1 MKIVQN
7 IQKAGQ
13 AIMQKAIVHAPD
25 RFIPGGK
32 PDPLTSS
39 DDALIG
45 APLSRIDGPLK
56 VKGEAQ
62 FAAEFP
68 LAGMTHAALVCS
80 TVAKGRIA
88 AIDSAAAEAA
98 PGVVLVM
105 THRNA
110 PKMKPPAVMMREPL
124 GASGDDLPVFQDDRV
139 HWNGQPVALVLA
151 ETREQADHAASLVRV
166 RYEVG
171 NGEDAVTTMQAALAA
186 GAEFAAFMGQPLQ
199 DVKGDAEAALAE
211 AAHRVDAVYRTPR
224 QNHNAIELHA
234 VTVAWE
240 GDTLRV
246 HDASQAVGNT
256 AWTLAQVFG
265 IAPGQVRVSSP
276 FVGGGFGGKLLWQ
289 HHILA
294 AAAARLSGRPVR
306 LMLSRA
312 GVYRLVG
319 GRAPTAQRVAIGAD
333 RDGRFGAL
341 IHAGMTVMTEHN
353 AFPEP
358 FIHNAR
364 CLYAARTMKL
374 EVKTVTMNMVA
385 NVAMRAPG
393 ESVGSFALESAVDEL
408 ADQLGIDP
416 IVLRRRNEPV
426 QDPTKGTPFSS
437 RHLIEAYRAGAQAF
451 GWQERHARP
460 GRRQEGEW
468 LVGLGCASAVFPYYR
483 MDGGAARIVLDR
495 DGHARVTVAGH
506 EMGMGTATAQTQLC
520 AARLGLPLDKVSFG
534 YGDSTMPGTVM
545 AGGSQQT
552 AVIAAAV
559 RAAHGALCAELLKLA
574 GRDSPLAGLTPEQV
588 RSRDGGLCKSDDA
601 ERWESYADILARAGR
616 DEVDVTAEAPAA
628 LESQHWSMHSYGAI
642 FCEARV
648 NVVTGEPRVTRLLG
662 SFDCGRILNPKTA
675 ASQLRGGM
683 IMGLGAALMEE
694 THFDGRNGRI
704 ANPSLSEY
712 HVPAHLDVPPIE
724 VMWLDIPD
732 PHAPAGMRGI
742 GEIGITGTMA
752 AIANAIYNACGKRV
766 RELPITLDKLL

>member
-25 RFIPGGK
+25 RYVTGGK
-32 PDPLTSS
+32 PDPLAFS

-45 APLSRIDGPLK
+45 APASRLDGPLK
-56 VKGEAQ
+56 VRGEAR
-62 FAAEFP
+62 FAAEFA
-68 LAGMTHAALVCS
+68 LDGMVYAALVYS
-80 TVAKGRIA
+80 TVARGRIA
-88 AIDSAAAEAA
+88 AIDAAQAQAA

-105 THRNA
+105 SHQNA
-110 PKMKPPAVMMREPL
+110 PKMAPPPVLMREPL
-124 GASGDDLPVFQDDRV
+124 GGSGDALPVFQDDRV

-151 ETREQADHAASLVRV
+151 DTQEQADHAASLVRV
-166 RYEVG
+166 RYQAEA
-171 NGEDAVTTMQAALAA
+171 AVTTMAAARAA
-186 GAEFAAFMGQPLQ
+186 GVEVGAFQGEPLR
-199 DVKGDAEAALAE
+199 DVIGDAEAALAA

-224 QNHNAIELHA
+224 HNHNAIELHA
-234 VTVAWE
+234 VTVAWD
-240 GDTLRV
+240 GDLLRI
-246 HDASQAVGNT
+246 HDASQALANT
-256 AWTLAQVFG
+256 AFTLATVFG
-265 IAPGQVRVSSP
+265 IAQEQVHVSSP
-276 FVGGGFGGKLLWQ
+276 FVGGGFGGKLVWQ
-289 HHILA
+289 HHVLA
-294 AAAARLSGRPVR
+294 AAAARVAGRPVR
-306 LMLSRA
+306 MMLSRE
-312 GVYRLVG
+312 GVYRVAG
-319 GRAPTAQRVAIGAD
+319 GRTTTEQRVAIGAD
-333 RDGRFGAL
+333 RDGRFTSL
-341 IHAGMTVMTEHN
+341 IHTGVAVMTAHN

-364 CLYAARTMKL
+364 VLYAAGAMKL
-374 EVKTVTMNMVA
+374 EVQKVNMDMLS

-393 ESVGSFALESAVDEL
+393 ESVGAFALESAVDEL
-408 ADQLGIDP
+408 AERLGICP

-451 GWQERHARP
+451 GWQEREATP
-460 GRRQEGEW
+460 GMRQEGEW

-483 MDGGAARIVLDR
+483 MDGGAARIVMDR
-495 DGHARVTVAGH
+495 DGHIAVTVAGH
-506 EMGMGTATAQTQLC
+506 EMGMGTATAQSQLC
-520 AARLGLPLDKVSFG
+520 AARFGLPLEQVSFA
-534 YGDSTMPGTVM
+534 YGDSTMPGRVM

-552 AVIAAAV
+552 AAIAASV
-559 RAAHGALCAELLKLA
+559 KAAHAALCAALLKLA
-574 GRDSPLAGLTPEQV
+574 GRDSPLAGLRAEQV
-588 RSRDGGLCKSDDA
+588 GSRDGGLYQLDDSG
-601 ERWESYADILARAGR
+601 RWESYGAILARAGR
-616 DEVDVTAEAPAA
+616 DQVEVTAEAPAA
-628 LESQHWSMHSYGAI
+628 IESLHWSMHSYGAI

-662 SFDCGRILNPKTA
+662 SFDCGRILNAKTA

-694 THFDGRNGRI
+694 THFDARNGRI

-732 PHAPAGMRGI
+732 PHAPAGMRGV

>member
-1 MKIVQN
+1 MKIVQS

-13 AIMQKAIVHAPD
+13 AIMQKAVVLAPD
-25 RFIPGGK
+25 RYVTGGK
-32 PDPLTSS
+32 PDPLVAS
-39 DDALIG
+39 DDPLIG
-45 APLSRIDGPLK
+45 APLSRLDGPAK
-56 VKGEAQ
+56 VKGEAR

-68 LAGMTHAALVCS
+68 LAGMTHAALVYS
-80 TVAKGRIA
+80 TVPKGRIA
-88 AIDSAAAEAA
+88 SIDSAQAEAA

-105 THRNA
+105 SHRNA
-110 PKMKPPAVMMREPL
+110 PRMQAPAVMMREPL
-124 GASGDDLPVFQDDRV
+124 GASGDALPVFQDDLV

-151 ETREQADHAASLVRV
+151 ETREQADHAASLIRV
-166 RYEVG
+166 RYET
-171 NGEDAVTTMQAALAA
+171 EDAITTMEAARAA
-186 GAEFAAFMGQPLQ
+186 GVQVGEFAGEPLQ
-199 DVKGDAEAALAE
+199 DKIGDAEAALAA
-211 AAHRVDAVYRTPR
+211 AAHRVDALYLTPR
-224 QNHNAIELHA
+224 HNHNAIELHA

-240 GDTLRV
+240 GDALRI
-246 HDASQAVGNT
+246 HDASQAVANT
-256 AWTLAQVFG
+256 AWTMAQVFG
-265 IAPGQVRVSSP
+265 VKQEQVHVTSP
-276 FVGGGFGGKLLWQ
+276 FVGGGFGGKLMWQ
-289 HHILA
+289 HHVLA
-294 AAAARLSGRPVR
+294 AAASRLSGRPVR

-312 GVYRLVG
+312 GVYRIVG
-319 GRAPTAQRVAIGAD
+319 GRTNTEQRVAIGAD
-333 RDGRFGAL
+333 RDGRFASL
-341 IHAGMTVMTEHN
+341 IHEGVVVKTPYN

-364 CLYAARTMKL
+364 ALYAAGAIKL
-374 EVKTVTMNMVA
+374 EVRVVNMNMVS
-385 NVAMRAPG
+385 NTAMRAPG
-393 ESVGSFALESAVDEL
+393 ESVGSFALECAVDEL

-460 GRRQEGEW
+460 GLRQEGEW
-468 LVGLGCASAVFPYYR
+468 LIGLGCASAVFPYYR
-483 MDGGAARIVLDR
+483 MDGGAARIVLTR
-495 DGHARVTVAGH
+495 AGEARVTVAGH

-520 AARLGLPLDKVSFG
+520 AVRLGLPLDKVSVG
-534 YGDSTMPGTVM
+534 YGDSSMPGTVM

-559 RAAHGALCAELLKLA
+559 KAAHEALCAELLKLA
-574 GRDSPLAGLTPEQV
+574 GRESPLAGLRPEQV
-588 RSRDGGLCKSDDA
+588 RARDGGLCKIDDA
-601 ERWESYADILARAGR
+601 SRWESYADILARAGR
-616 DEVDVTAEAPAA
+616 DEIDVTAEAPAA
-628 LESQHWSMHSYGAI
+628 QESLHWSMHSYGAI

-662 SFDCGRILNPKTA
+662 SFDCGRILNAKTA
-675 ASQLRGGM
+675 ASQFRGGM

-694 THFDGRNGRI
+694 THFDERNGRI

-712 HVPAHLDVPPIE
+712 HVPAHLDVPEIE

-742 GEIGITGTMA
+742 GEIGITGTAA
-752 AIANAIYNACGKRV
+752 AIANAIYNACGKRL

>member
-13 AIMQKAIVHAPD
+13 AIMQKAVALAPD
-25 RFIPGGK
+25 RHVTGGK

-39 DDALIG
+39 DDPLIG
-45 APLSRIDGPLK
+45 APVSRLDGPVK
-56 VKGEAQ
+56 VRGEARY
-62 FAAEFP
+62 AAEFA
-68 LAGMTHAALVCS
+68 LDGMVYGALVYS

-88 AIDSAAAEAA
+88 AIDVASAEAA

-105 THRNA
+105 SHLNA
-110 PKMKPPAVMMREPL
+110 PKMQPPPLLMREPL
-124 GASGDDLPVFQDDRV
+124 GGSGDALPVFQDDRV
-139 HWNGQPVALVLA
+139 HWNGQPVAVVLA
-151 ETREQADHAASLVRV
+151 QTHEQADHAASLVRV
-166 RYEVG
+166 RYEA
-171 NGEDAVTTMQAALAA
+171 EDGVTSIEAARAA
-186 GAEFAAFMGQPLQ
+186 GEAVAEFMGGPLQ
-199 DVKGDAEAALAE
+199 DIIGDAEAALAS
-211 AAHRVDAVYRTPR
+211 AAQRIDAVYRTPR
-224 QNHNAIELHA
+224 QNHHAIELHA

-240 GDTLRV
+240 GDVLRV
-246 HDASQAVGNT
+246 HDSTQGVVNAAF
-256 AWTLAQVFG
+256 TLAQVFG
-265 IAPGQVRVSSP
+265 LAQEQVHVTSP
-276 FVGGGFGGKLLWQ
+276 FVGGGFGGKLVWR
-289 HHILA
+289 HHLLA
-294 AAAARLSGRPVR
+294 AAASKMSGRPVR
-306 LMLSRA
+306 IMLSRE
-312 GVYRLVG
+312 GVCRAVG
-319 GRAPTAQRVAIGAD
+319 GRTTTEQRVAIGAD
-333 RDGRFGAL
+333 RDGRFVSL
-341 IHAGMTVMTEHN
+341 IHSGLAVMTEYN
-353 AFPEP
+353 AMPEP

-364 CLYAARTMKL
+364 VLYAAPAMKL
-374 EVKTVTMNMVA
+374 EVRKVTMNMVA
-385 NVAMRAPG
+385 NVPMRAPG

-451 GWQERHARP
+451 GWQDRSTKPRM
-460 GRRQEGEW
+460 RQEGEW

-483 MDGGAARIVLDR
+483 LAGGAARIVLSR
-495 DGHARVTVAGH
+495 DGHARVTVGAH

-520 AARLGLPLDKVSFG
+520 AVRLGLPMEKVSFG
-534 YGDSTMPGTVM
+534 YGDSTLPGAVL

-552 AVIAAAV
+552 AVVAAAV
-559 RAAHGALCAELLKLA
+559 TAAHAALCGELLKLA
-574 GRDSPLAGLTPEQV
+574 GRESPLAGLKPEQV
-588 RSRDGGLCKSDDA
+588 RSRDGGLCKVDDA
-601 ERWESYADILARAGR
+601 GRWESYADILARAGR
-616 DEVDVTAEAPAA
+616 DDVDVSAKAPPSQ
-628 LESQHWSMHSYGAI
+628 ESEHWSMHSYGAI

-662 SFDCGRILNPKTA
+662 SFDVGRVLNAKTA

-694 THFDGRNGRI
+694 THFDERNGRI
-704 ANPSLSEY
+704 VNASLSEY
-712 HVPAHLDVPPIE
+712 HVPAHLDVPEVE

-766 RELPITLDKLL
+766 RELPITLDKLM